1 MVNTK
6 DIPCFVKWAGG
17 KGQLL
22 EQFEKFYPKN
32 IGGYLEPFL
41 GSGAVFF
48 SIRKKHKPDKIVLSD
63 NNNELVNCYL
73 IVRDNL
79 DELIELLKIHKIKH
93 NKEYYY
99 NIRDLNTDKLSEV
112 EKAARLLYLNKT
124 CFNGLYRVNSKGKFN
139 VPIGSYKNPNIVN
152 DTTLRTASLLLQNVI
167 IKAQSFEKILDDAE
181 KGDFVYLDPPYH
193 PLSKTASFTGY
204 TSDAFS
210 EKSQKV
216 LAEVYKKLDEKGCLL
231 MLSNSDT
238 EFIRKMYNG
247 FDIYEVKA
255 RRAINCDGTKRGL
268 INEIVVLNY

>member
-1 MVNTK
+1 MIKNK

-32 IGGYLEPFL
+32 FDGYLEPFL

-48 SIRKKHKPDKIVLSD
+48 SIRKNYKPDKIVLSD
-63 NNNELVNCYL
+63 NNYELINCYL
-73 IVRDNL
+73 VVRDNL
-79 DELIELLKIHKIKH
+79 DELIDLLKVHKRNH
-93 NKEYYY
+93 NKRYYY
-99 NIRDLNTDKLSEV
+99 KIRDLNAGELSKV

-152 DTTLRTASLLLQNVI
+152 DSNLRAANLLLQNVI
-167 IKAQSFEKILDDAE
+167 IKVQSFEKILDDAE
-181 KGDFVYLDPPYH
+181 KGDFIYLDPPYH

-210 EKSQKV
+210 EKNQEA
-216 LAEVYKKLDEKGCLL
+216 LAKVYKKLDKKGCLL

-238 EFIRKMYNG
+238 EFIRAMYSDFN
-247 FDIYEVKA
+247 IYEVKA
-255 RRAINCDGTKRGL
+255 RRAINCDGKKRGL